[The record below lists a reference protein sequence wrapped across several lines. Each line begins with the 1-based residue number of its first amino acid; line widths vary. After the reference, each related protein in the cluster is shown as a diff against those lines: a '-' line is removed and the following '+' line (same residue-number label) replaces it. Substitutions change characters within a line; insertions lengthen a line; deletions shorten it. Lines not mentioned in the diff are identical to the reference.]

1 MPLVNLNLQNIL
13 QKIAELETK
22 IHRIEV
28 NVEVNGLSGNE
39 TTLPW
44 NQNSRQEPA
53 NTRLISPDNDSTKQ
67 EFRGLDKKPRN
78 NHPCWNTLGAK
89 PKVKSFLGER
99 VTGRAQ
105 RPEICDATG
114 WPALSSE
121 KSASSTPVPKRKQPW
136 TTVKT
141 KSKSVPTQITKI
153 QLENRFAPLYQDRAS
168 SPSMNKERYETKSKS
183 KRSQKELMTGP
194 QTLIVGDVA
203 VKEVNSFCSKKN
215 TNVLCFTND
224 MVSDISEKI
233 LDIVAEH
240 PTAKSL
246 ILHTG
251 ACDVVKQ
258 QSEVL
263 KQDFTDLLN
272 KVRSLDTVV
281 FVSGPLPTVRRGD
294 ERFSRLL
301 MLNRWLKAT
310 CAAQSVNFIDNFN
323 IFWERR
329 HLFKAD
335 GFCLNKSGVRL
346 LTSNIFYSV
355 HHTPVPPFKDTR
367 QNKLKQLIRQPL
379 EGEILVP
386 EISFEQT
393 SQLCQEEESLLPS
406 SPRKEESPPVATRGN
421 IHSPPTPTNSP
432 PSPASLSLSPSS
444 PLLDFT
450 DEMKKLVNVGLRLT
464 PRPNLP
470 RLKPPSPK
478 RHRAPPPPP
487 NNLWP
492 LQSENSEVH
501 PVHAD
506 STINAY

>member
-1 MPLVNLNLQNIL
+1 QEALKL
-13 QKIAELETK
+13 
-22 IHRIEV
+22 
-28 NVEVNGLSGNE
+28 GLFESSGLDHG
-39 TTLPW
+39 TARR
-44 NQNSRQEPA
+44 RQEPA

-121 KSASSTPVPKRKQPW
+121 KSASSTPVPNRKQPW

-141 KSKSVPTQITKI
+141 K
-153 QLENRFAPLYQDRAS
+153 NRAS
-168 SPSMNKERYETKSKS
+168 SPSMNKESYETKFKS
-183 KRSQKELMTGP
+183 KRKQKELMTGP

-215 TNVLCFTND
+215 TKVLCFTND
-224 MVSDISEKI
+224 MVSDVSEKI

-240 PTAKSL
+240 PTVKSL

-251 ACDVVKQ
+251 AY
-258 QSEVL
+258 
-263 KQDFTDLLN
+263 FTDLLN

-355 HHTPVPPFKDTR
+355 LRTDG
-367 QNKLKQLIRQPL
+367 LKNCAVSLITL
-379 EGEILVP
+379 D
-386 EISFEQT
+386 
-393 SQLCQEEESLLPS
+393 
-406 SPRKEESPPVATRGN
+406 
-421 IHSPPTPTNSP
+421 
-432 PSPASLSLSPSS
+432 SLS
-444 PLLDFT
+444 
-450 DEMKKLVNVGLRLT
+450 M
-464 PRPNLP
+464 
-470 RLKPPSPK
+470 
-478 RHRAPPPPP
+478 
-487 NNLWP
+487 
-492 LQSENSEVH
+492 
-501 PVHAD
+501 
-506 STINAY
+506 